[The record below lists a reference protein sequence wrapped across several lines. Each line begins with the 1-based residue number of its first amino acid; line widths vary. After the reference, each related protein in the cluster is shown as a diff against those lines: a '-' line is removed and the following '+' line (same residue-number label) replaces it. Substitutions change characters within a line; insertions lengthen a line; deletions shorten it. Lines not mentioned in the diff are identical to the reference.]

1 MEPTTRA
8 DHEIEHGRFL
18 AEAGAEDVW
27 GWGTPA
33 GQVRARRRA
42 DFIARGA
49 NLSAGMNVLEVGCGT
64 GNFTELMAPSGASI
78 IGVDISPELL
88 VLAEKRKLPADRIK
102 FIAAR
107 FEDCDLHGPFDAIV
121 GSSVLHHLDYRVALK
136 RIFEMLKPGGVLSF
150 AEPNMLNPQIAIQ
163 KNIPA
168 IKRRL
173 GDSPDETAF
182 VRFKLKRLLSEI
194 GFVDIAIKPFDWL
207 HPSTPRPL
215 IGAISA
221 LGKVVEVIPGLREFS
236 GSLYIRARKPS

>member
-1 MEPTTRA
+1 MQPTTRA
-8 DHEIEHGRFL
+8 DNEIEHGRFL

-33 GQVRARRRA
+33 GKIRARRRA
-42 DFIARGA
+42 EFIARGA

-64 GNFTELMAPSGASI
+64 GNFTELMASSGASI

-88 VLAEKRKLPADRIK
+88 VLAEKRNLPADRIK

-121 GSSVLHHLDYRVALK
+121 GSSVLHHLDYRVALR

-182 VRFKLKRLLSEI
+182 VRFKLKRLLREI

-215 IGAISA
+215 IGVVSG
-221 LGKVVEVIPGLREFS
+221 LGRVVEVIPGLREFS
-236 GSLYIRARKPS
+236 GSLYIRARKPT